1 MPATQLGG
9 ALQRVAHW
17 VWLVPVSQLNGKPDE
32 LLLEDELL
40 DELELLDVLLLEDEL
55 ELLDEDELELLDEVL
70 LAGLPDELDE
80 PEDAPSPPGEAPQ
93 PNK

>member
-40 DELELLDVLLLEDEL
+40 DELELLDVPLL
-55 ELLDEDELELLDEVL
+55 EDELELLDEVL